1 MELARWQF
9 AITTVYHFFFVPITI
24 GLSAI
29 VAWYHSRWLRT
40 RDESHLRMAKFLGK
54 LFTINF
60 ALGLVTGIVQ
70 EFQFGMNWSSYSRFV
85 GDIFG
90 APLAL
95 EALLAFFLESTF
107 LGLWIFGW
115 GRIPEKLHAASMWIV
130 HIGTVL
136 SAYFILAANSFMQ
149 NPLGYDINDETG
161 RAEMTDFLAV
171 LTNKVQLV
179 AFPHVITAC
188 YMVGGAF
195 VLGVGLH
202 KMRQSARLAQQATD
216 EAGTKGGPDHAV
228 DRRMYRHAARLGAV
242 VTLIAGLGVI
252 ISGDLQGKVMTE
264 VQPMKMAAAEAL
276 YETPPDGQCA
286 PFSVL
291 TVAGLGGEN
300 PTHVIEVPCLLSF
313 MGTGSWDGEVQG
325 MTELENEYRASFG
338 DGELT
343 AAETYIPPIAM
354 SYWNFRLMMGAGFF
368 AMVVAA
374 WVLVATRKDR
384 VPMGRWVAPL
394 LVLTPLAT
402 VFGHSFGWIFTEMGR
417 QPWVVFGEMTTSQG
431 VSPSVGTADVWTSMI
446 VFTLLYGGLAVVEVR
461 LLLDYIRRGA
471 EPFEEPRLIEED
483 EPLEFAY

>member
-1 MELARWQF
+1 MDVLELARWQF

-29 VAWYHSRWLRT
+29 VAWYHSRWVRT
-40 RDESHLRMAKFLGK
+40 RNEDHLRMAKFLGK

-115 GRIPEKLHAASMWIV
+115 GRIPEKLHAACMWVV

-149 NPLGYDINDETG
+149 NPVGYRINPQTG
-161 RAEMTDFLAV
+161 RAEMADFLAV
-171 LTNKVQLV
+171 LTNEVQLV

-188 YMVGGAF
+188 YMVGGAL
-195 VLGVGLH
+195 VMGVGLH
-202 KMRQSARLAQQATD
+202 KLRQA
-216 EAGTKGGPDHAV
+216 KGGALA

-242 VTLIAGLGVI
+242 VTLVAGLGVT

-291 TVAGLGGEN
+291 TIAGLGGED

-325 MTELENEYRASFG
+325 MVELEEQYRASFG
-338 DGELT
+338 EGELT
-343 AAETYIPPIAM
+343 SADTYIPPIAM

-368 AMVVAA
+368 AMAVSA
-374 WVLVATRKDR
+374 WALFATRKDR
-384 VPMGRWVAPL
+384 VPMQRWAFPLIVLAPI
-394 LVLTPLAT
+394 AT
-402 VFGHSFGWIFTEMGR
+402 VLGHSFGWIFTEVGR
-417 QPWVVFGEMTTSQG
+417 QPWVVFGEMATHTA

-446 VFTLLYGGLAVVEVR
+446 VFTLLYGALAVVEVR

-471 EPFEEPRLIEED
+471 DPFEEPRLVEDD
-483 EPLEFAY
+483 EPLEFSY

>member
-1 MELARWQF
+1 MDVLDLARWQF

-29 VAWYHSRWLRT
+29 VAWYHSRWIRT
-40 RDESHLRMAKFLGK
+40 RDEGHLRMAKFLGK

-115 GRIPEKLHAASMWIV
+115 GRIPERLHAACMWIV
-130 HIGTVL
+130 HVGTLL

-149 NPLGYDINDETG
+149 HPVGYRINPETG
-161 RAEMTDFLAV
+161 RAEMADFVAV
-171 LTNKVQLV
+171 LTNEVQLV

-188 YMVGGAF
+188 YLVGGAL
-195 VLGVGLH
+195 VMAVGLH
-202 KMRQSARLAQQATD
+202 KLRRTVTQ
-216 EAGTKGGPDHAV
+216 GGPDA

-242 VTLIAGLGVI
+242 VVLLGGLGVA

-276 YETPPDGQCA
+276 YDTPPEGECA

-291 TVAGLGGEN
+291 TVAGLGGED
-300 PTHVIEVPCLLSF
+300 PKHVIEIPCLLSF
-313 MGTGSWDGEVQG
+313 LGTGSFDGEVRG
-325 MTELENEYRASFG
+325 IADLEAEYRESFG
-338 DGELT
+338 DDELT
-343 AAETYIPPIAM
+343 QAETYIPPIAM
-354 SYWNFRLMMGAGFF
+354 TYWNFRLMMATGFF
-368 AMVVAA
+368 AMAVGA
-374 WVLVATRKDR
+374 WALWATRKDR
-384 VPMGRWVAPL
+384 VPMQRWVFPII
-394 LVLTPLAT
+394 VLTPIAT
-402 VFGHSFGWIFTEMGR
+402 VLGHSFGWIFTEVGR
-417 QPWVVFGEMTTSQG
+417 QPWVVFGEMATHTA
-431 VSPSVGTADVWTSMI
+431 VSPSVGAADVWTSMI

-461 LLLDYIRRGA
+461 LLLASIRKGA
-471 EPFEEPRLIEED
+471 EPFEQPRLVED
-483 EPLEFAY
+483 DQPLEFAY

>member
-1 MELARWQF
+1 MDVLDLARWQF

-29 VAWYHSRWLRT
+29 VAYYHSRWVRT
-40 RDESHLRMAKFLGK
+40 RDEGDLRMAKFLGK

-70 EFQFGMNWSSYSRFV
+70 EFQFGMNWSTYSRFV

-115 GRIPEKLHAASMWIV
+115 GRIPERLHAATMWIV

-149 NPLGYDINDETG
+149 DPVGYRINPDTG
-161 RAEMTDFLAV
+161 RAEMTDFIAV
-171 LTNKVQLV
+171 LTSPVQLV

-195 VLGVGLH
+195 VMAVGLH
-202 KMRQSARLAQQATD
+202 KLRQVARQDEPVLA
-216 EAGTKGGPDHAV
+216 
-228 DRRMYRHAARLGAV
+228 DRAMYRKAARLGAV
-242 VTLIAGLGVI
+242 VTLVAGLGVT

-276 YETPPDGQCA
+276 YDTPPEGECA

-300 PTHVIEVPCLLSF
+300 PKHIIEIPCLLSF
-313 MGTGSWDGEVQG
+313 LGTGTWDGQVQG
-325 MTELENEYRASFG
+325 MIDLENEYRASFG

-343 AAETYIPPIAM
+343 RADTYIPPIAM
-354 SYWNFRLMMGAGFF
+354 TYWNFRLMIAAGLF
-368 AMVVAA
+368 AMAAAA
-374 WVLVATRKDR
+374 WALWATRGER
-384 VPMGRWVAPL
+384 VPMQRWVQPL
-394 LVLTPLAT
+394 IVLTPLAT
-402 VFGHSFGWIFTEMGR
+402 VFGHSFGWIFTELGR
-417 QPWVVFGEMTTSQG
+417 QPWVVFGEMATHTA
-431 VSPSVGTADVWTSMI
+431 VSPSVGTADVITSMT
-446 VFTLLYGGLAVVEVR
+446 VFTLLYGALAVVEVR
-461 LLLDYIRRGA
+461 LLLAYIRQGA
-471 EPFEEPRLIEED
+471 EPFEQPRLVEDD
-483 EPLEFAY
+483 EPLVFTY

>member
-1 MELARWQF
+1 MDVLDLARWQF

-29 VAWYHSRWLRT
+29 VAWYHTRWLRT
-40 RDESHLRMAKFLGK
+40 RDEGDLRLAKFLGK

-115 GRIPEKLHAASMWIV
+115 GRIPEKLHASLMWIV

-149 NPLGYDINDETG
+149 HPVGYRINPETG
-161 RAEMTDFLAV
+161 RAEMADFLAV

-188 YMVGGAF
+188 YLVGGAF
-195 VLGVGLH
+195 VMAVCLH
-202 KMRQSARLAQQATD
+202 RMRQTTRDQA
-216 EAGTKGGPDHAV
+216 G

-242 VTLIAGLGVI
+242 VTLVAGLGVA

-276 YETPPDGQCA
+276 YETPPEGECA

-291 TVAGLGGEN
+291 TVAGLGGED
-300 PTHVIEVPCLLSF
+300 PTHVIEIPCLLSF
-313 MGTGSWDGEVQG
+313 LGTGTWDGQVQG
-325 MTELENEYRASFG
+325 MADLEQEYRASFG
-338 DGELT
+338 DSELT
-343 AAETYIPPIAM
+343 EAETYIPPIAM
-354 SYWNFRLMMGAGFF
+354 SYWNFRLMMAAGFF
-368 AMVVAA
+368 SMAVAA
-374 WVLVATRKDR
+374 WVLWATRKDKM
-384 VPMGRWVAPL
+384 PTARWAGPL
-394 LVLTPLAT
+394 VVLAAVST
-402 VFGHSFGWIFTEMGR
+402 VIGHSFGWIFTEIGR
-417 QPWVVFGEMTTSQG
+417 QPWVVFGEMTTRQG
-431 VSPSVGTADVWTSMI
+431 VSPSVGTSDVLISMT
-446 VFTLLYGGLAVVEVR
+446 VFTLLYGALAVIEVK

-471 EPFEEPRLIEED
+471 EPFEEPRLLEED